1 MSQEKNLRSQ
11 IREYVRSI
19 VKEDNFISRY
29 LRNLADRMEKR
40 EFERILNKSPELKK
54 KLKKMVRDKQVDDK
68 AMNLALKAIK
78 AGRK

>member
-54 KLKKMVRDKQVDDK
+54 KLKKMQLEKH
-68 AMNLALKAIK
+68 
-78 AGRK
+78 